1 MFASDLFSLYRKR
14 SSISKQTYLVK
25 IIENCQ
31 ELQRHARV
39 LTDIRAQMYG
49 VSSCEFYVTSFY

>member
-1 MFASDLFSLYRKR
+1 MFATDVFSLYRKLCL
-14 SSISKQTYLVK
+14 ISKQTHLVK
-25 IIENCQ
+25 IIEKYQ

-39 LTDIRAQMYG
+39 STYFRAQMYD